1 MKDWAETL
9 FVNAIMIMFLFSLHT
24 NLQAAENTSNIYYKD
39 QPPATA
45 ISPSI
50 SIGGGTDVCVVVR
63 SGAIGTG
70 LFNASAGI
78 HVVDKTCERI
88 KLSRA
93 MAQLGL
99 RVSATAILCQDPRVW
114 QAMWDSN
121 SPCPIDG
128 KIGEE
133 AKKLYIE
140 RGMVVLDEDNNLVGT
155 PGVINI
161 NISKPR
167 RDDYFGQPTQ

>member
-9 FVNAIMIMFLFSLHT
+9 FVYAIIIMFFFSLNK
-24 NLQAAENTSNIYYKD
+24 NLQAADNTSNIYYKD
-39 QPPATA
+39 QPPASA

-167 RDDYFGQPTQ
+167 RDDYFGQPTE

>member
-1 MKDWAETL
+1 MKDWTETIFIHL
-9 FVNAIMIMFLFSLHT
+9 LMIMFLFSLHT
-24 NLQAAENTSNIYYKD
+24 NLQAADSNIYYKD

-50 SIGGGTDVCVVVR
+50 SIGGGSDVCVVVR

-93 MAQLGL
+93 LAQIGL
-99 RVSATAILCQDPRVW
+99 RVSATSILCQDPRVW

-128 KIGEE
+128 KIGDE

-155 PGVINI
+155 PGVMHI
-161 NISKPR
+161 NISKSR
-167 RDDYFGQPTQ
+167 RPNNYGQPTQ

>member
-1 MKDWAETL
+1 MERI
-9 FVNAIMIMFLFSLHT
+9 FFIAIMVIIFTHAATLH
-24 NLQAAENTSNIYYKD
+24 AADSNIYYKD
-39 QPPATA
+39 QPPASA

-50 SIGGGTDVCVVVR
+50 SIDGGTDVCVVVR

-140 RGMVVLDEDNNLVGT
+140 RGMVQLDEEGNLVGT
-155 PGVINI
+155 AGVMHI

-167 RDDYFGQPTQ
+167 RLNDLGQPTE

>member
-1 MKDWAETL
+1 
-9 FVNAIMIMFLFSLHT
+9 
-24 NLQAAENTSNIYYKD
+24 
-39 QPPATA
+39 
-45 ISPSI
+45 
-50 SIGGGTDVCVVVR
+50 
-63 SGAIGTG
+63 
-70 LFNASAGI
+70 
-78 HVVDKTCERI
+78 
-88 KLSRA
+88 

-140 RGMVVLDEDNNLVGT
+140 RGMVKLDEQGNLVDA
-155 PGVINI
+155 PGIRI

-167 RDDYFGQPTQ
+167 RVNDYGQPTQ

>member
-1 MKDWAETL
+1 MKRLL
-9 FVNAIMIMFLFSLHT
+9 FIALMVVIFTHATTIH
-24 NLQAAENTSNIYYKD
+24 AADSNIYYKD
-39 QPPATA
+39 QPPASA
-45 ISPSI
+45 ISPSV
-50 SIGGGTDVCVVVR
+50 SIGGGNDVCVVVR
-63 SGAIGTG
+63 SGALGTS

-114 QAMWDSN
+114 RAMWDSN

-140 RGMVVLDEDNNLVGT
+140 RGMVVLDEDNNLVGA
-155 PGVINI
+155 PGVLNI
-161 NISKPR
+161 NISKSR
-167 RDDYFGQPTQ
+167 RPNNYGQPTQ

>member
-9 FVNAIMIMFLFSLHT
+9 YMYSIVIILLVFLFT
-24 NLQAAENTSNIYYKD
+24 DVRAADSNIYYKD
-39 QPPATA
+39 QPPASA

-50 SIGGGTDVCVVVR
+50 SIGGAMDVCVVVR

-78 HVVDKTCERI
+78 HVVDKNCERI
-88 KLSRA
+88 KLSRSL
-93 MAQLGL
+93 AQLGL
-99 RVSATAILCQDPRVW
+99 KVSATAILCQDNRVFT
-114 QAMWDSN
+114 AMLAAG

-128 KIGEE
+128 LVGKD
-133 AKKLYIE
+133 AKARYIE
-140 RGMVVLDEDNNLVGT
+140 LGIIDDKNNIVGNPNVLHV
-155 PGVINI
+155 

-167 RDDYFGQPTQ
+167 RDDYFGQPTR

>member
-1 MKDWAETL
+1 MKNWTETL
-9 FVNAIMIMFLFSLHT
+9 FIYAIMITFLFSLHT
-24 NLQAAENTSNIYYKD
+24 NLQAADSNIYYKD
-39 QPPATA
+39 QPPASAT
-45 ISPSI
+45 SPSI

-128 KIGEE
+128 KIGDE

-167 RDDYFGQPTQ
+167 RDDYFGQPTE

>member
-1 MKDWAETL
+1 MKWTTL
-9 FVNAIMIMFLFSLHT
+9 ITILASAWLLLYVTDSF
-24 NLQAAENTSNIYYKD
+24 AADSNIYYKD
-39 QPPATA
+39 QPPASA
-45 ISPSI
+45 ISPSV
-50 SIGGGTDVCVVVR
+50 SIGGGSDVCVVVR
-63 SGAIGTG
+63 SGALGTS

-114 QAMWDSN
+114 QAMWVSN

-140 RGMVVLDEDNNLVGT
+140 RGMVKLDEQGNLVSA
-155 PGVINI
+155 PGIHI

-167 RDDYFGQPTQ
+167 RVNDLGQPTQ

>member
-1 MKDWAETL
+1 MKNWTETL
-9 FVNAIMIMFLFSLHT
+9 FVYAIMIMFLFSLNK
-24 NLQAAENTSNIYYKD
+24 NLQAADSNIYYKD
-39 QPPATA
+39 QPPASA

-167 RDDYFGQPTQ
+167 RDDYFGQPTE

>member
-1 MKDWAETL
+1 MKWTTL
-9 FVNAIMIMFLFSLHT
+9 ITILASAWLLLYVTDSF
-24 NLQAAENTSNIYYKD
+24 AADSNIYYKD
-39 QPPATA
+39 QPPASA
-45 ISPSI
+45 ISPSV
-50 SIGGGTDVCVVVR
+50 SIGGGSDVCVVVR
-63 SGAIGTG
+63 SGALGTS

-140 RGMVVLDEDNNLVGT
+140 RGMVKLDEEGNLLDA
-155 PGVINI
+155 PGIRI

-167 RDDYFGQPTQ
+167 RVNDLGQPTQ

>member
-1 MKDWAETL
+1 MKWSH
-9 FVNAIMIMFLFSLHT
+9 AITILALAWLMLHVT
-24 NLQAAENTSNIYYKD
+24 DSFADSTSNIYYKD
-39 QPPATA
+39 QPPASA
-45 ISPSI
+45 ISPSV
-50 SIGGGTDVCVVVR
+50 SIGSGSDVCVVVR

-114 QAMWDSN
+114 RAMWDSN

-128 KIGEE
+128 KIGDE
-133 AKKLYIE
+133 AKK
-140 RGMVVLDEDNNLVGT
+140 
-155 PGVINI
+155 NI
-161 NISKPR
+161 H
-167 RDDYFGQPTQ
+167 

>member
-1 MKDWAETL
+1 MKDWTETIFIHL
-9 FVNAIMIMFLFSLHT
+9 LMIMFLFSLHT
-24 NLQAAENTSNIYYKD
+24 NLQAADSNIYYKD

-50 SIGGGTDVCVVVR
+50 SIGGGSDVCVVVR

-93 MAQLGL
+93 LAQIGL
-99 RVSATAILCQDPRVW
+99 RVSATSILCQDPRVW

-133 AKKLYIE
+133 AKQIYIE
-140 RGMVVLDEDNNLVGT
+140 RGMVIVDEKNNIVGT
-155 PGVINI
+155 PGVMHI

-167 RDDYFGQPTQ
+167 RDNLGQPTQ

>member
-167 RDDYFGQPTQ
+167 RDDYFGQPTE

>member
-39 QPPATA
+39 QPPASA

-133 AKKLYIE
+133 AKKLYK
-140 RGMVVLDEDNNLVGT
+140 LH
-155 PGVINI
+155 
-161 NISKPR
+161 
-167 RDDYFGQPTQ
+167 F

>member
-9 FVNAIMIMFLFSLHT
+9 FIYAIMITFLLSLHT
-24 NLQAAENTSNIYYKD
+24 NLQAADSNIYYKD
-39 QPPATA
+39 QPPASA

-167 RDDYFGQPTQ
+167 RDDYFGQPTE